1 MKLPNLAA
9 LPGVSEEDV
18 EKAKAM
24 MQSGVDGAKNLA
36 AGAVTVAN
44 RAAVEASSAAKE
56 LAVDQIE
63 AQFDKQMAEARVG
76 LADDADMP
84 RFVARSMQSLFDKI
98 APDVKIEFLELVE
111 RALGVAHKVAPPLK
125 LPPEALGCCDCLGAA
140 KRCAAGARAAVLYAL
155 YPYDKSVWA
164 KLRSPLFLLLTLLK
178 CVPVAGASQIAFAAL
193 LCVIDRT
200 DEAQLVQ
207 FVLGFKGFQFVTT
220 GILPGLVGVVLY
232 VRDLTLPGGGGDDD
246 ADDDGATHACDR
258 SGPAADGLSSL
269 TFYVDAA
276 GFVLQCALVWLAMY
290 LLRSALPKGG
300 SVSRKGQLV
309 GQGGARSGS
318 GGEPRCFG
326 ARARAKTPRA
336 RAFDARARARA
347 PHRAQITVLDDAAAG
362 ARGGGAR
369 A

>member
-1 MKLPNLAA
+1 MDYARQAKAKAEAAARQAGEKAAEMGLPT
-9 LPGVSEEDV
+9 EE
-18 EKAKAM
+18 AKAM
-24 MQSGVDGAKNLA
+24 MQSGIESAKKVA

-63 AQFDKQMAEARVG
+63 AQFDKQMAETREG

-111 RALGVAHKVAPPLK
+111 SALGVAHKVAPPPK
-125 LPPEALGCCDCLGAA
+125 LPPAALGCCDCFGAL
-140 KRCAAGARAAVLYAL
+140 KRCAAGARAAALYAL
-155 YPYDKSVWA
+155 YPFDKSIWA
-164 KLRSPLFLLLTLLK
+164 KLRSPLFLVLTLLK
-178 CVPVAGASQIAFAAL
+178 CVPVAGASQLAFAAL

-232 VRDLTLPGGGGDDD
+232 VRCVILTGGGGDDD
-246 ADDDGATHACDR
+246 ADDDAATHSCDR

-269 TFYVDAA
+269 TFYVDVA
-276 GFVLQCALVWLAMY
+276 GFGLQCALVWLAMY
-290 LLRSALPKGG
+290 KLRSALPKGG

-309 GQGGARSGS
+309 GQEAR
-318 GGEPRCFG
+318 E
-326 ARARAKTPRA
+326 RARDTERA
-336 RAFDARARARA
+336 GLGRR
-347 PHRAQITVLDDAAAG
+347 Q
-362 ARGGGAR
+362 
-369 A
+369 